1 MKYTT
6 EDINACSKKISVTV
20 EAEEVEAA
28 ITAALKMQ
36 QQGLSMAGFRKGH
49 VPLKMIESRFKGQI
63 YRDAAQDLTSVHI
76 NEFLGELKLRPISAL
91 KVDPDPIQLE
101 RGKDCCYTVTFE
113 HMPAFELPVYEGVEV
128 EQQKAGTP
136 GEETVN
142 SFIERL
148 RRDRSTYEPANGE
161 GPAVDGQ
168 MVNLDLEVVEGDKV
182 LHSIQGQD
190 LIVGQRGA
198 EIVDELVKTVK
209 VGESNEKEV
218 TFPTDFML
226 PALQGKTAVMKVK
239 VYAIRNLKQPDDDAL
254 VAALKLDSMDDL
266 KHRAAQLLTDQL
278 NLRYRTEAKDR
289 MLYKLADMVDFELP
303 QSLVQNEI
311 SSMIYND
318 IQQAQRM
325 GKTLDNER
333 VAGLH
338 TVYEPVARRRVK
350 CLMLMMAIAEKE
362 GLTVTEQE
370 VKQRILDLS
379 AEMHVDPNK
388 LFDYYRENGYLYTI
402 RDDLLNDKASES
414 VYRKAKVVMVDT
426 LTPQTAPEAA
436 PAAETAPEADGAAG
450 TAPETEA
457 APEVEGSAGAAP
469 EAGTAADKAE

>member
-63 YRDAAQDLTSVHI
+63 YSDAAQDLTSVHI
-76 NEFLGELKLRPISAL
+76 NQFLGELKLRPVSAL

-113 HMPAFELPVYEGVEV
+113 HMPVFELPEYEGVEV
-128 EQQKAGTP
+128 EQQKAEAP
-136 GEETVN
+136 GEEVVN
-142 SFIERL
+142 NFIERL
-148 RRDRSTYEPANGE
+148 RRDRATYAPADGE

-209 VGESNEKEV
+209 VGESGEKEV
-218 TFPTDFML
+218 SFPADFML

-239 VYAIRNLKQPDDDAL
+239 VYAIKNLKQPDDDAL
-254 VAALKLDSMDDL
+254 VAALKLDSMDDM
-266 KHRAAQLLTDQL
+266 KKRCAQLLTDQL
-278 NLRYRTEAKDR
+278 SLRYRTEAKDR
-289 MLYKLADMVDFELP
+289 MVYKLADMVDFELP

-333 VAGLH
+333 IAGLH
-338 TVYEPVARRRVK
+338 TVYEPMARRQVK
-350 CLMLMMAIAEKE
+350 CLVLMMAIAEKE
-362 GLTVTEQE
+362 GLTVTDQE
-370 VKQRILDLS
+370 VKQRILELS
-379 AEMHVDPNK
+379 AEMHIDPNK

-402 RDDLLNDKASES
+402 RDNLLNDKATES
-414 VYRKAKVVMVDT
+414 VYSKARVVMVDA
-426 LTPQTAPEAA
+426 LTPPAAPEIASVAETAAEAA
-436 PAAETAPEADGAAG
+436 PETAPETAG
-450 TAPETEA
+450 EA
-457 APEVEGSAGAAP
+457 VAEVAP
-469 EAGTAADKAE
+469 EAETSTDKAE